1 MAPKLKR
8 NEKIAPLVLVGVL
21 FLLAFVV
28 IGVQIALK

>member
-21 FLLAFVV
+21 FFLAFVV